1 MLDETQNLTILMAE
15 DNPHDVLAT
24 KRAWEQFGFRNH
36 LNIVSDGEECLD
48 YIFRQ
53 GKYQD
58 SNLFGDPDVILL
70 DLKLPKLDGHQ
81 VLKTIRA
88 DNQFRFLPVMILTNS
103 TLETDRNKGYEYGCT
118 AFLKKPVGYANFA
131 NLLKSLRTF
140 WSCVEPYAKP
150 LRLERNV

>member
-1 MLDETQNLTILMAE
+1 MNETRQLTVLMAE

-24 KRAWEQFGFRNH
+24 KRAWQQFGFNNH
-36 LNIVSDGEECLD
+36 LYIVSDGEECLE
-48 YIFRQ
+48 YLFHQ

-58 SNLFGDPDVILL
+58 PNVFPVPDVILL

-81 VLKTIRA
+81 VLKRIRTEKR
-88 DNQFRFLPVMILTNS
+88 FRFLPVIILTNS

-131 NLLKSLRTF
+131 NLLKSIRTF
-140 WSCVEPYAKP
+140 WSWVEPYAQP
-150 LRLERNV
+150 LTA

>member
-1 MLDETQNLTILMAE
+1 MNEIRNLTILMAE

-24 KRAWEQFGFRNH
+24 KRAWNQFGFSNQ
-36 LNIVSDGEECLD
+36 LYIVSDGEECLN
-48 YIFRQ
+48 YLFHQ

-58 SNLFGDPDVILL
+58 PNVFPVPDVILL

-81 VLKTIRA
+81 VLKRIRA
-88 DNQFRFLPVMILTNS
+88 EQRFRYLPVIILTNS

-131 NLLKSLRTF
+131 NLLQSMRTF
-140 WSCVEPYAKP
+140 WSCVEPYSQHLTA
-150 LRLERNV
+150 

>member
-1 MLDETQNLTILMAE
+1 MMMHEPRNLTILMVE

-24 KRAWEQFGFRNH
+24 KRAWEQFGFGNH
-36 LNIVSDGEECLD
+36 LHIVSDGEECLQ
-48 YIFRQ
+48 YLFRQ
-53 GKYQD
+53 GKYQA
-58 SNLFGDPDVILL
+58 SNIYPDPDLILL

-88 DNQFRFLPVMILTNS
+88 ENQFRFLPVIILTNS
-103 TLETDRNKGYEYGCT
+103 TLERDRNKGYEYGCT

-150 LRLERNV
+150 LTA

>member
-1 MLDETQNLTILMAE
+1 MMNESRKLTILMAE

-24 KRAWEQFGFRNH
+24 KRAWEQFGFGNH
-36 LNIVSDGEECLD
+36 LYIVSDGEECLK
-48 YIFRQ
+48 YLFHE

-58 SNLFGDPDVILL
+58 RTIFPDPDVILL

-81 VLKTIRA
+81 VLKAIRA
-88 DNQFRFLPVMILTNS
+88 NQRFRFLPVILLTNS

-140 WSCVEPYAKP
+140 WSCVEPYSP
-150 LRLERNV
+150 YITT